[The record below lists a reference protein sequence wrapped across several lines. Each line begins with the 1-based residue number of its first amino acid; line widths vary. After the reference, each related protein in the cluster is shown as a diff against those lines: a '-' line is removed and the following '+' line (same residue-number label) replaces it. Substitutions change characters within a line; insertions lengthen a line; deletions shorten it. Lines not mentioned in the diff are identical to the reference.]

1 MMEQYENEESYMKD
15 ALRIATY
22 NDNLALWQANFVK
35 EKLQKKNKQLAIE
48 LVTVC
53 PENTL
58 DETLIQNQADCTVLS
73 MRYCPLALNSPF
85 ILGAILERNS
95 PFDMIISHQYKN
107 LGSLPKGST
116 VGVSSLRQQS
126 QIKALRHDLNFMMT
140 EPHLPT
146 YFEKLNK
153 NECDA
158 FILSAFEQKSLDKN
172 HTLLTSQLKPFECL
186 PAIGEGTLGIML
198 LEKNQT
204 VVDLFKTIHDPKTES
219 CLIAERALHQALNS
233 PDHAPV
239 AGFAQYEEEHIRLT
253 GLVAHP
259 QGTQIIYNEVHGS
272 HSDPHELGLQ
282 LAKKLLKEGAA
293 RIINARNLKTK
304 NE

>member
-1 MMEQYENEESYMKD
+1 MKHHIMKD
-15 ALRIATY
+15 SLRIATY
-22 NDNLALWQANFVK
+22 NNDLALWQANFVK
-35 EKLQKKNKQLAIE
+35 GKLQKKNKQLKID
-48 LVTVC
+48 LVTVLS
-53 PENTL
+53 ESAR
-58 DETLIQNQADCTVLS
+58 DEALIQNQADCAVLS
-73 MRYCPLALNSPF
+73 MRHCPLSLNSPF
-85 ILGAILERNS
+85 MLGAILERNA
-95 PFDMIISHQYKN
+95 PFDMMISNQYKN
-107 LGSLPKGST
+107 LGSLPQGST
-116 VGVSSLRQQS
+116 VGISSLRQQS

-158 FILSAFEQKSLDKN
+158 FILSAFELKSLDKK
-172 HTLLTSQLKPFECL
+172 HDLLTSQLKPFECL
-186 PAIGEGTLGIML
+186 PAIGEGTLGVML
-198 LEKNQT
+198 LEKHQT
-204 VVDLFKTIHDPKTES
+204 IIDLFKTIHDPKTES
-219 CLIAERALHQALNS
+219 CLIAERALHQALNAH
-233 PDHAPV
+233 DHAPV
-239 AGFAQYEEEHIRLT
+239 AGFAQYEEEHLRLT

-272 HSDPHELGLQ
+272 HSEPHELGLE